1 MSHLTVFDFNQL
13 MLLADTTEASLAS
26 RSNCW
31 QDFRSILTDRLFFS
45 TNVACAAPRDRDSK
59 PSEPVPAKRSTT
71 FAPTTSDPSQLK
83 RVSRTESGVGRM
95 LLDEGI
101 FSLCPFHFPPII
113 LSECFMSCL
122 GARRKS
128 LNRPTKDG
136 QPKVASNATLFTR

>member
-1 MSHLTVFDFNQL
+1 MSHLMVFDFNQP

-31 QDFRSILTDRLFFS
+31 QDFRSILTDRLFLS
-45 TNVACAAPRDRDSK
+45 INVACAAPRERDSN
-59 PSEPVPAKRSTT
+59 PSEPEPAKRSTT
-71 FAPTTSDPSQLK
+71 LAPTTSDPSQLK
-83 RVSRTESGVGRM
+83 RVSRTESGVGRV
-95 LLDEGI
+95 LLAEGT
-101 FSLCPFHFPPII
+101 FSRCPFHFPPMI

-122 GARRKS
+122 GASRNS